1 MTRATDPTTPA
12 ATAAPADASAAIVAT
27 PAGIRAAPAR
37 VQRDGLFPLWRL
49 SGRITLRT
57 PLHLGS
63 GRDDAITLPD
73 RPGRDAAPAAAPGAA
88 GDTEAHTDRHVA
100 AVARDHRGRPC
111 IPASS
116 FKGALA
122 ALARRAGLPQDLQA
136 RLFGAEEVMLAA
148 SRLPVP
154 LPPPPAPGWS
164 SSSPSTPTPP
174 ACPPGQPAAGFR
186 HRGHPHVAHLPH
198 VSRTATA
205 ARPNTSASTCNPCCR
220 RVCSFSL
227 NAARGAG
234 LTEDDITT
242 LLGLL
247 ALAGDD
253 ASPLR
258 LGAGQAADQGRIGWS
273 AAQVQRIDSAAALW
287 AQLTGKAAAPPPAAP
302 AASSASPARPR
313 PGQRVDLAAQAHTH
327 ARTQAGTL
335 AGIPAT
341 SKAAPPAPTA
351 APWPT
356 GSGLQ
361 PHNLWSH
368 PGLAPVQTRLR
379 AAALSLPS
387 GAWLSL
393 PGLRLRFHSPFLVYQ
408 ANSRKK
414 AGSGE
419 PDGLPRRDHQG
430 RGLLPAHSL
439 HGALRAQAER
449 ILRTVGQPAAA
460 GYEVPGVNGLADLA
474 HRLGRDE
481 LDLATLLFGAP
492 GWRAL
497 LRCSDFVDEQGCATP
512 VQHLLAIDRL
522 TGGGKDSA
530 KFAVQVLDCPT
541 LTGRLELDLQRLA
554 RVEARCPGSSA
565 RALGLLA
572 HVLRDLDDGDI
583 PLGYG
588 ASKGWGQST
597 SDCAARLARA
607 LQSGPAHLPHGSGLP
622 TLPEALAAWAAAL
635 PPAPDTLP
643 GADLAAAAAQAAPTP
658 PETPALPLPPA
669 GAAEA
674 EPDRFHNP
682 YVLIPF
688 PTPRPD
694 DPHLPWVDADALREG
709 RAAHHSHARYA
720 ADALHGE
727 LRCRLTTTTPV
738 FFGADDADAALQK
751 PNTPALK
758 AAYRLGGQLAI
769 PATSLRGLLSSLHES
784 LTASRLRAAT
794 DRQDSV
800 RWVTDMQQMDKTA
813 GSPGALGR
821 LIRLEG
827 RPGLWLQMLALPPV
841 QLPWGDR
848 HGDIRLPIH
857 PDYRALVQIGQAA
870 PLKSLFANRSTDL
883 SRFLPESGPSAG
895 QAAGTSGPHDRLLT
909 AVMQDRLSARIEPDN
924 DVPCLHFT
932 VKQEVDALHLKE
944 KGRLLLGVR
953 RLPGDPV
960 LLPTDLPG
968 GKIPAGHQ
976 RGLLRIMRAEG
987 RDLPTG
993 KEETDGRRHEVFVPF
1008 STKQEQV
1015 RAEAQAYLASAAT
1028 ENRAVTDK
1036 ELIDRFHILP
1046 VPEDVVT
1053 RFCQIADAMTATQ
1066 DKEANL
1072 KPEHIRPY
1080 HPLGQRRN
1088 DGTPAV
1094 IYGGLERRN
1103 AHRALRPKHN
1113 DLVYFRP
1120 ATGGLSIAEISYSN
1134 LWRRSLEHSTAE
1146 FLAQTNGARADAPL
1160 LSDPTRPVERLS
1172 PSELLF
1178 GTVQLRPLRSDAQ
1191 RLPPGNASDHNPILA
1206 RMGKLRFT
1214 AALPSDG
1221 RAPRCEP
1228 EVTLK
1233 ILSSPK
1239 PPSPA
1244 MYFRRRG
1251 NPAGATAA
1259 PTKAELWFKPQDHQW
1274 QGRKAY
1280 LHALRDADRR
1290 VRPLNSLGQ
1299 PDPAGRPPWAS
1310 HHPAD
1315 PQTVEQKVRITPLSA
1330 GNGFDFSVRFA
1341 NLSGAELESLC
1352 AALHPTENF
1361 EHKIGMGKPIGLGSV
1376 KIQFTGLKLTDRATR
1391 YRQTDFSAPASPSMA
1406 GDSTTVAHSCAQT
1419 HMTRLQKTDPAVV
1432 RALQLIGDPGQV
1444 RYPVH
1449 YPQNHPPKPGADAET
1464 KNYEWFVDNDR
1475 VTAEFP
1481 RTTRQSL
1488 ETLHATS
1495 PGLRGLSRKPRTR

>member
-12 ATAAPADASAAIVAT
+12 ATAVPAAPADASAAPVAT

-37 VQRDGLFPLWRL
+37 MQRDGLFPLWRL

-73 RPGRDAAPAAAPGAA
+73 RPGRDAAPGAAPGAA
-88 GDTEAHTDRHVA
+88 GNTEAHTDRHVA
-100 AVARDHRGRPC
+100 AVARDHRGYPC

-136 RLFGAEEVMLAA
+136 RLFGAEEGDVGGVQAAGAAAA
-148 SRLPVP
+148 STRAGLVEFVTLYADPTSLPPDSP
-154 LPPPPAPGWS
+154 LPEFA
-164 SSSPSTPTPP
+164 TE
-174 ACPPGQPAAGFR
+174 
-186 HRGHPHVAHLPH
+186 GHPHVAHLPH
-198 VSRTATA
+198 VSRNRHSGA
-205 ARPNTSASTCNPCCR
+205 AEHQRLYLQSVLPPGVQFQFECT
-220 RVCSFSL
+220 
-227 NAARGAG
+227 ARGAG
-234 LTEDDITT
+234 LTEDDVTT

-356 GSGLQ
+356 ASGLQ

-393 PGLRLRFHSPFLVYQ
+393 PGLQLRFHSPFLVYQ
-408 ANSRKK
+408 ANTRKK

-419 PDGLPRRDHQG
+419 PDGVPRRDHQG

-497 LRCSDFVDEQGCATP
+497 LRCSDFADEQGCATP

-541 LTGRLELDLQRLA
+541 LTGQLELDLQRLA

-597 SDCAARLARA
+597 SDWAARLARA

-622 TLPEALAAWAAAL
+622 TLPEALAAWAATL
-635 PPAPDTLP
+635 PPAPDTLQ
-643 GADLAAAAAQAAPTP
+643 GADLAAAAAQTTPTP

-682 YVLIPF
+682 YVFIPF

-738 FFGADDADAALQK
+738 FIGAGDADAALQK

-784 LTASRLRAAT
+784 LTASRMRVAGDGIWSVRAAEQEALPLRGVMCRVEGRRADGT
-794 DRQDSV
+794 RTSYWAIRADDDGRIHPIPRAPLMRLNALADERTEESDRRGGDPLPEV
-800 RWVTDMQQMDKTA
+800 KAPDR
-813 GSPGALGR
+813 SPMARNPDPERLGR
-821 LIRLEG
+821 KA
-827 RPGLWLQMLALPPV
+827 RPV
-841 QLPWGDR
+841 
-848 HGDIRLPIH
+848 
-857 PDYRALVQIGQAA
+857 
-870 PLKSLFANRSTDL
+870 
-883 SRFLPESGPSAG
+883 E
-895 QAAGTSGPHDRLLT
+895 
-909 AVMQDRLSARIEPDN
+909 
-924 DVPCLHFT
+924 
-932 VKQEVDALHLKE
+932 
-944 KGRLLLGVR
+944 
-953 RLPGDPV
+953 
-960 LLPTDLPG
+960 
-968 GKIPAGHQ
+968 
-976 RGLLRIMRAEG
+976 
-987 RDLPTG
+987 
-993 KEETDGRRHEVFVPF
+993 
-1008 STKQEQV
+1008 
-1015 RAEAQAYLASAAT
+1015 
-1028 ENRAVTDK
+1028 
-1036 ELIDRFHILP
+1036 
-1046 VPEDVVT
+1046 
-1053 RFCQIADAMTATQ
+1053 
-1066 DKEANL
+1066 
-1072 KPEHIRPY
+1072 
-1080 HPLGQRRN
+1080 GQRIFFRLN
-1088 DGTPAV
+1088 DQRKVEELAWSAIWRKAVNRPEPQQHQPWPTRESLPQPELLHAPGTP
-1094 IYGGLERRN
+1094 L
-1103 AHRALRPKHN
+1103 
-1113 DLVYFRP
+1113 
-1120 ATGGLSIAEISYSN
+1120 
-1134 LWRRSLEHSTAE
+1134 
-1146 FLAQTNGARADAPL
+1146 
-1160 LSDPTRPVERLS
+1160 ERLS

-1178 GTVQLRPLRSDAQ
+1178 GTVQLRNRRSTGAA
-1191 RLPPGNASDHNPILA
+1191 PPPASTGAGPAAGSGSATPTGADDPILA
-1206 RMGKLRFT
+1206 WMGKLRFS
-1214 AALPSDG
+1214 AALPLTPADQ
-1221 RAPRCEP
+1221 RCAA

-1239 PPSPA
+1239 PPSPSF
-1244 MYFRRRG
+1244 YLQPRRG
-1251 NPAGATAA
+1251 
-1259 PTKAELWFKPQDHQW
+1259 PTRAISKAELAQAPDQFQW
-1274 QGRKAY
+1274 RGRKAY

-1290 VRPLNSLGQ
+1290 VRPLDSQGR
-1299 PDPAGRPPWAS
+1299 PDPAGRPPWQTE
-1310 HHPAD
+1310 D
-1315 PQTVEQKVRITPLSA
+1315 PKDAKTALQKVRVTPFA
-1330 GNGFDFSVRFA
+1330 VGNRFEFSLRFA
-1341 NLSGAELESLC
+1341 NLSREELESLC
-1352 AALHPTENF
+1352 AALRPAPKF
-1361 EHKIGMGKPIGLGSV
+1361 EHKIGIGKPIGLGSV
-1376 KIQFTGLKLTDRATR
+1376 QLEFISLKLSDRHAR
-1391 YRQTDFSAPASPSMA
+1391 YRQADFSAA
-1406 GDSTTVAHSCAQT
+1406 STTLASGESAELAQRLAQAHLS
-1419 HMTRLQKTDPAVV
+1419 RLQKTDPAVL
-1432 RALQLIGDPGQV
+1432 RALRIIGDPSQV
-1444 RYPVH
+1444 KYPVH
-1449 YPQNHPPKPGADAET
+1449 YPQEADGSIESE
-1464 KNYEWFVDNDR
+1464 NYRWFVTNDKI
-1475 VTAEFP
+1475 TAAQPKE
-1481 RTTRQSL
+1481 TRQSL
-1488 ETLHATS
+1488 ETLTATS
-1495 PGLRGLSRKPRTR
+1495 TGLRGLNRRRRDR

>member
-12 ATAAPADASAAIVAT
+12 TPAAPADARAATVTT

-63 GRDDAITLPD
+63 GRDEAITLPD
-73 RPGRDAAPAAAPGAA
+73 RPGRDAAPAAAPAAA

-100 AVARDHRGRPC
+100 AVARDHRGHPC

-136 RLFGAEEVMLAA
+136 RLFGAEEGDLGGVQAAGAAAA
-148 SRLPVP
+148 STRAGLVEFVTLYADPTSLPPDSP
-154 LPPPPAPGWS
+154 LPDFA
-164 SSSPSTPTPP
+164 TE
-174 ACPPGQPAAGFR
+174 
-186 HRGHPHVAHLPH
+186 GHPHVAHLPH
-198 VSRTATA
+198 VSRNRHSGA
-205 ARPNTSASTCNPCCR
+205 AEHQRLYLQSVLPPGVQFQFECT
-220 RVCSFSL
+220 
-227 NAARGAG
+227 ARGAG

-273 AAQVQRIDSAAALW
+273 AAQVQRIDGAAALW
-287 AQLTGKAAAPPPAAP
+287 TLLAGPASAAATAPPSPPASTP
-302 AASSASPARPR
+302 PKPR
-313 PGQRVDLAAQAHTH
+313 PGQLVYSTAQLKSHGAARPAPQA
-327 ARTQAGTL
+327 
-335 AGIPAT
+335 PT
-341 SKAAPPAPTA
+341 SVAVPTA
-351 APWPT
+351 AR
-356 GSGLQ
+356 LQ
-361 PHNLWSH
+361 PKNLWSH

-387 GAWLSL
+387 SAWLSL
-393 PGLRLRFHSPFLVYQ
+393 PGLQLRFHSPFLVYQ
-408 ANSRKK
+408 ANTRKK

-597 SDCAARLARA
+597 SDWAARLARA
-607 LQSGPAHLPHGSGLP
+607 LQSGPAHLPHDSGLP

-635 PPAPDTLP
+635 PPAPDTP
-643 GADLAAAAAQAAPTP
+643 QGAGLAAAAAQTAPTP
-658 PETPALPLPPA
+658 PQTPALPLPPA

-682 YVLIPF
+682 YVFIPF

-694 DPHLPWVDADALREG
+694 DPHLPWADADALREG

-738 FFGADDADAALQK
+738 FIGAGDADAALQK
-751 PNTPALK
+751 PNAPALK
-758 AAYRLGGQLAI
+758 APYRLGGQLAI

-784 LTASRLRAAT
+784 LTASRLRAAG
-794 DRQDSV
+794 DRRDSV
-800 RWVTDMQQMDKTA
+800 RWTTDMQLQD
-813 GSPGALGR
+813 SPGGGSAIGR
-821 LIRLEG
+821 LLKLEG
-827 RPGLWLQMLALPPV
+827 RPGLWLQMLALPV
-841 QLPWGDR
+841 LELPRERAGQEAAEWR
-848 HGDIRLPIH
+848 IDIP
-857 PDYRALVQIGQAA
+857 PSYRFLAAPGQAA
-870 PLKSLFANRSTDL
+870 PLKSLFGDRATRLDGLFAKDPAPTNMPLQAGLEDRAKLRISSGSSPGQLQILVDVRRAAAEL
-883 SRFLPESGPSAG
+883 HIKDPGRGPRFLLGERRRVDERPVVAQTGP
-895 QAAGTSGPHDRLLT
+895 D
-909 AVMQDRLSARIEPDN
+909 
-924 DVPCLHFT
+924 
-932 VKQEVDALHLKE
+932 
-944 KGRLLLGVR
+944 GRKSL
-953 RLPGDPV
+953 
-960 LLPTDLPG
+960 
-968 GKIPAGHQ
+968 PAGY
-976 RGLLRIMRAEG
+976 RPGLLRVMRDDK

-993 KEETDGRRHEVFVPF
+993 KTPQEGRRHEVFVPF
-1008 STKQEQV
+1008 GRDQV
-1015 RAEAQAYLASAAT
+1015 EMRQRAEQWLRDAAAAG
-1028 ENRAVTDK
+1028 RSVSDD
-1036 ELIDRFHILP
+1036 ELTRTFHILP
-1046 VPEDVVT
+1046 VPDSVLT
-1053 RFCQIADAMTATQ
+1053 RFCELADTVTASQ
-1066 DKEANL
+1066 DNQPDLA
-1072 KPEHIRPY
+1072 PQQWRPY

-1088 DGTPAV
+1088 EGAPTRL
-1094 IYGGLERRN
+1094 YGGLAPRN
-1103 AHRALRPKHN
+1103 AERALRPKPN

-1120 ATGGLSIAEISYSN
+1120 AEDGRSIAEISYSN
-1134 LWRRSLEHSTAE
+1134 LWRRALNSSIAELLADTPGALPDTA
-1146 FLAQTNGARADAPL
+1146 LMADPK
-1160 LSDPTRPVERLS
+1160 RPPQRLS

-1178 GTVQLRPLRSDAQ
+1178 GTVEVRSPGDGRRPLNTANDPSSAQ
-1191 RLPPGNASDHNPILA
+1191 DPILA
-1206 RMGKLRFT
+1206 WMGKLRPS
-1214 AALPSDG
+1214 AALPLTEGDQRCDG
-1221 RAPRCEP
+1221 

-1239 PPSPA
+1239 PPSPS
-1244 MYFRRRG
+1244 MYFQPRPGRR
-1251 NPAGATAA
+1251 AEST
-1259 PTKAELWFKPQDHQW
+1259 PTKADLWFKPGDYQLR
-1274 QGRKAY
+1274 GRKAY
-1280 LHALRDADRR
+1280 LHALRDADLR
-1290 VRPLNSLGQ
+1290 VRPLDSRGR
-1299 PDPAGRPPWAS
+1299 PDPAGKAPWESHRPS
-1310 HHPAD
+1310 D
-1315 PQTVEQKVRITPLSA
+1315 PQTVKQKVRVTPLAA
-1330 GNGFDFSVRFA
+1330 GNRFEFSLRFA
-1341 NLSGAELESLC
+1341 NLSRAELESLC
-1352 AALHPTENF
+1352 AALRPTEHF

-1376 KIQFTGLKLTDRATR
+1376 KIDFTGLKLSDRAVR
-1391 YRQTDFSAPASPSMA
+1391 YRQTDFTATAALIPLGESAA
-1406 GDSTTVAHSCAQT
+1406 TAQT
-1419 HMTRLQKTDPAVV
+1419 LAQCHMSRLQKTDPAVV
-1432 RALQLIGDPGQV
+1432 RALQLIGDPAQV
-1444 RYPVH
+1444 QYPVH
-1449 YPQNHPPKPGADAET
+1449 YPQKAGKDIET
-1464 KNYEWFVDNDR
+1464 ENYGWFVDNDK
-1475 VTAEFP
+1475 VTQQLRRE
-1481 RTTRQSL
+1481 TRQSL
-1488 ETLHATS
+1488 EALDARST
-1495 PGLRGLSRKPRTR
+1495 GLRGLSRRPRSG